1 MPKCSTYIKTQR
13 VTAFCS
19 FIKHRHCSFLYFTVE
34 FIITGSSELRCA
46 PLCGKPSELTA
57 CVLETP
63 ALNCQPVAAVGN
75 AHPEV
80 WSLLPPQVCQEHVR
94 SSCESSKCA
103 LILIA
108 DNKKDCWA
116 LPAQF
121 SLKIKMHLY
130 SSVAACKAGTLL
142 PCMLGILCRVF
153 EMSHL

>member
-94 SSCESSKCA
+94 SSCFDPHCWQQERLLSITSP
-103 LILIA
+103 ILFK
-108 DNKKDCWA
+108 N
-116 LPAQF
+116 
-121 SLKIKMHLY
+121 KMHLY